1 MNTRFFPAEWA
12 PQKAV
17 MLTWPHSGN
26 DWSAQLGEVEPVF
39 VAIATEVLKRQ
50 GLLVTCRDATHAQHI
65 RALLQTVGANVS
77 QLRLGLADSNDVWA
91 RDHGPISVVG
101 NGQPTLLDFQF
112 NGWGNKYRHDR
123 DNRITE
129 QLHAQGLFAPRERIS
144 VPLVLEGGGI
154 ETDGQGTLLTTRS
167 CLLARSR
174 NPDLSQAQLE
184 AQLAETLGIDR
195 LLWLSHGHLAGDDTD
210 GHIDTLARFCDPQT
224 IAYVHCDD
232 PSDAHYPELLAMQ
245 AELGSFCQKNGQPY
259 HLIPLPLPQPQHDA
273 SGKRLPATHA
283 NFLIIND
290 AVLVPTYADAADA
303 IALARLA
310 EAFPN
315 REIVGID
322 CRALIQQYGSLH
334 CVTMQI
340 PL

>member
-1 MNTRFFPAEWA
+1 MNSRFFPAEWV
-12 PQKAV
+12 PQEAV

-26 DWSAQLGEVEPVF
+26 DWSAQLSQVEPVF
-39 VAIATEVLKRQ
+39 AAIATEVLKRQ
-50 GLLVTCRDATHAQHI
+50 GLLVTCRDAQHAEHI
-65 RALLQTVGANVS
+65 HALLRARSANIS
-77 QLRLGLADSNDVWA
+77 RLRLGLADSNDVWA
-91 RDHGPISVVG
+91 RDHGPISVVCD
-101 NGQPTLLDFQF
+101 GQPTLLDFQF
-112 NGWGNKYRHDR
+112 NGWGNKYPHDR
-123 DNRITE
+123 DNQITE
-129 QLHAQGLFAPRERIS
+129 QLHTQGLFAPRERIS

-154 ETDGQGTLLTTRS
+154 ETDGQGALLTTRS
-167 CLLARSR
+167 CLLASSR
-174 NPDLSQAQLE
+174 NPDLNQAQLE
-184 AQLAETLGIDR
+184 AKLAETLGIDR
-195 LLWLSHGHLAGDDTD
+195 LLWLSHGQLAGDDTD

-224 IAYVHCDD
+224 IAYVRCND
-232 PSDAHYPELLAMQ
+232 PSDAHYEELMAMQ
-245 AELGSFCQKNGQPY
+245 TELQGFCQKNGQPY
-259 HLIPLPLPQPQHDA
+259 RLIPLPLPRAQHDT

-303 IALARLA
+303 IALTRLA

-315 REIVGID
+315 RDIVGID